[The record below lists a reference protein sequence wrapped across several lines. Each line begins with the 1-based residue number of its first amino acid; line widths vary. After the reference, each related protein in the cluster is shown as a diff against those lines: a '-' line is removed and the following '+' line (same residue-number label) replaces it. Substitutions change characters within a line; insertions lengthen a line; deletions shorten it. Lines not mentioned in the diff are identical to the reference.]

1 MARQRMKLR
10 NREPHL
16 LVRVGSATNRDPPR
30 APSCLPLTS
39 VHRPITLT
47 AVGLKRG
54 DHWLFTQVSSVI
66 ISCPEKLVSDTSI
79 LTVGACETSGQH
91 GRCDPHASLCNV
103 KSPDESRSLS
113 GQPTE
118 TERREIIMIIPFI
131 FQRLASC
138 CSLGHQAADSSRRSD
153 ATRYLTCIITQN
165 TATAHLHV
173 EEVCTRSD
181 WSCRHECF
189 HAST

>member
-1 MARQRMKLR
+1 MRVPRIGRHLTVWKDLSCEVGNGARAMACQRMMKLR

-54 DHWLFTQVSSVI
+54 DHWLFTQVPSVI

-79 LTVGACETSGQH
+79 IPVGACETSGQH
-91 GRCDPHASLCNV
+91 GRCDPHASLCNA

-118 TERREIIMIIPFI
+118 TERREIMISYTVHISTTRKLLLARPPSG
-131 FQRLASC
+131 RL
-138 CSLGHQAADSSRRSD
+138 
-153 ATRYLTCIITQN
+153 
-165 TATAHLHV
+165 
-173 EEVCTRSD
+173 
-181 WSCRHECF
+181 
-189 HAST
+189 